1 MIVISA
7 LRMQRTR
14 SARHRGPAV
23 SRTGLLMA
31 AILLCVTARPVTVSA
46 TAPGAAGTPPADPP
60 RQAGQSD
67 RNAGSGTDGPLPPCR
82 PVTVEITGDS
92 LQGVV
97 FSGERLTVSSIGCG
111 APALDDLVVFRTT
124 DGRFVVK
131 QVWGRPG
138 DTLRVA
144 DDGRIYVDGR
154 LAETPFGRPYIVRR
168 AAYRLMKGHEGRLD
182 GYLALGHPGSVD
194 SAMLG
199 PIARAD
205 IVGFAPPPR
214 RDGTARTP

>member
-1 MIVISA
+1 MNLISSLRTYRQTAVTVRPVRTARRHTVFA
-7 LRMQRTR
+7 L
-14 SARHRGPAV
+14 AA
-23 SRTGLLMA
+23 LLA
-31 AILLCVTARPVTVSA
+31 PVTALAVGETH
-46 TAPGAAGTPPADPP
+46 AAGRFAQPPAT
-60 RQAGQSD
+60 GG
-67 RNAGSGTDGPLPPCR
+67 GSSGDKRDAGTDGPLPPCR
-82 PVTVEITGDS
+82 PVTIEITGDS

-111 APALDDLVVFRTT
+111 APALDDLVVFRTK

-144 DDGRIYVDGR
+144 DDGRMYVDGR

-214 RDGTARTP
+214 RDGAARTP